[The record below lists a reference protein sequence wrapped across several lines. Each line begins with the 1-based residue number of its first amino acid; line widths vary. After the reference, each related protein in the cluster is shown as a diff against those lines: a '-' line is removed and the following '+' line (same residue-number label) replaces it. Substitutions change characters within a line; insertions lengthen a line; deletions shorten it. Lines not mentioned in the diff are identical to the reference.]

1 MQVLVCEDLNFRIL
15 AKPMHVALKFAFQ
28 VFVPVHSNQ
37 VATPSEYTRE
47 LHLILIE
54 INWLNV
60 FIHRNFL
67 AVFAL
72 L

>member
-54 INWLNV
+54 IN
-60 FIHRNFL
+60 
-67 AVFAL
+67 
-72 L
+72 